1 MLQVRR
7 NAISKR
13 VNYMQKNLNE
23 KKWMGKGKMTS
34 HFEVENYVSVG
45 K

>member
-13 VNYMQKNLNE
+13 VNYMQKDLN
-23 KKWMGKGKMTS
+23 KKNGLERVK
-34 HFEVENYVSVG
+34 
-45 K
+45 

>member
-13 VNYMQKNLNE
+13 VNYVQKDLNE
-23 KKWMGKGKMTS
+23 KKKKGWERVK
-34 HFEVENYVSVG
+34 
-45 K
+45 